1 MRKIRGKIRLP
12 REHREVRCT
21 KGRSDRR
28 DRPGVQLG
36 CQHEAQR
43 MIHGPNTFRRCRLFE
58 KKTHQR
64 TRLSRQRRYG
74 VFFEVRADLAW
85 VGMYGGGCCS
95 PAIAHQTPT

>member
-1 MRKIRGKIRLP
+1 MVSAELDEMRKIRGKIRLP

-58 KKTHQR
+58 KNAPADSAESPEALR
-64 TRLSRQRRYG
+64 C
-74 VFFEVRADLAW
+74 VFR
-85 VGMYGGGCCS
+85 G
-95 PAIAHQTPT
+95 